1 MTEQEYLNAKCEAN
15 ELDERLTRLRR
26 KIALY
31 EEENIKKVSNNLVG
45 KFFIDTCGCYCIGI
59 KYKNDTFYYFAVDT
73 IYKIISIEEDS
84 NPSVIQGYANSIISR
99 EEFMDAYRSV
109 MTKMQDSISNASGI
123 DILGILNGE
132 K

>member
-15 ELDERLTRLRR
+15 ELDERLTKLRR
-26 KIALY
+26 KITLY
-31 EEENIKKVSNNLVG
+31 EEDIVNVSNCLVG
-45 KFFIDTCGCYCIGI
+45 KCFFDTCDCYCIGI
-59 KYKNDTFYYFAVDT
+59 KYKNDIFYYVAVDT
-73 IYKIISIEEDS
+73 INNIISIEEDS
-84 NPSVIQGYANSIISR
+84 NPSVIQGYANSIINK
-99 EEFMDAYRSV
+99 EKFIDAYRSV